1 MKKRIIGLIVMVITS
16 PLFAHEFWL
25 SSNKFF
31 FYQNETAIISFN
43 VGEGFE
49 GSNWKGNRNKAKQLY
64 QITPSGKKIDL
75 KDSLSLIEGDSMYLK
90 LTEEGTYM
98 VAYNSINS
106 FITLAP
112 EKFAEYAKEDGLT
125 YIIKE
130 REKRNESNKPSNE
143 YYQRSVKTLVQV
155 GNKIS
160 SNCTKPTDLPLDIV
174 PLKNP
179 YAIEKKDESISF
191 KVNFKNKL
199 LKNYLIKVWLKKDN
213 KLISNKDI
221 YTDQNGIINVTNI
234 EGIHMI
240 SCVYMERNTTDK
252 KADWQSYWGSITY
265 QTK

>member
-25 SSNKFF
+25 SPNKFF
-31 FYQNETAIISFN
+31 FQLNQTAFVSFN

-49 GSNWKGNRNKAKQLY
+49 GSNWKGNKNKVKQLF

-75 KDSLSLIEGDSMYLK
+75 KDSLSLIEGDSLHFK

-98 VAYNSINS
+98 VAYNSVNS

-130 REKRNESNKPSNE
+130 REKRNELNKPSNE

-174 PLKNP
+174 PLRNP
-179 YAIEKKDESISF
+179 YFIAKKYETIPF
-191 KVNFKNKL
+191 KVFFKNKL
-199 LKNYLIKVWLKKDN
+199 LKNYLIKVWLKKGN

-221 YTDQNGIINVTNI
+221 YTDQNGIINVNNN

-240 SCVYMERNTTDK
+240 SCVYMERNTTDQ

-265 QTK
+265 ETK